1 MSGIIKLGLSIRLQL
16 FDWKS
21 PLFSSVYWSLAEL
34 LWSNYV
40 FLITERCLVGLHYGP
55 FMRRSTWL
63 TLLAASH
70 DIWLF
75 TNEWLMA
82 WASLTLPFTTSDP
95 LSLIQSK
102 NPETKHIFS
111 HRETVFLTVAWIE
124 KSYCASTPHWPAS
137 KHAIV
142 DSTGKGRRRRGQ
154 EKEKKKKQGLWLAV
168 AVSSVIQMG
177 AWRIR

>member
-82 WASLTLPFTTSDP
+82 ERGLSVADLAFYHEWPSIFDSEQEPWNQAHFFTPGNRLSDCGVNRKKLLCLHATLTSEQTCNCWL
-95 LSLIQSK
+95 
-102 NPETKHIFS
+102 N
-111 HRETVFLTVAWIE
+111 RE
-124 KSYCASTPHWPAS
+124 
-137 KHAIV
+137 
-142 DSTGKGRRRRGQ
+142 G
-154 EKEKKKKQGLWLAV
+154 
-168 AVSSVIQMG
+168 
-177 AWRIR
+177 